1 MTAAP
6 TEPIFISGIIIRICL
21 GFCNCFPIKPPKA
34 AGSDTACGFFLFF
47 QLQAAHLSACKG
59 DRHEKNL

>member
-1 MTAAP
+1 MTTAQ

-21 GFCNCFPIKPPKA
+21 GRCDRFSIKPPKA
-34 AGSDTACGFFLFF
+34 AGSDTACGFVIF
-47 QLQAAHLSACKG
+47 QHRAVYLLICKG